1 MNNIELL
8 PQWFIIFYVILI
20 GLCCGSFLNVVILR
34 GLSGE
39 SLVFSRS
46 KCPKCN
52 SQLTWYMN
60 IPLIS
65 YIFLKGKCAYCK
77 EHISIQYPIIESLC
91 AILFCITYLTF
102 GLTFKTLFLWVFL
115 ALFIAIATTDILK
128 TVIIDIHTY
137 ILAIIGFIFNLFNFG
152 YTEIQNSIIG
162 AISGFLIMEFLA
174 FLGTLFLKHRA
185 FGEGDSLIVMGLGAI
200 FGFKNLLIIIPLS
213 IIIQAIFSLPVLAFE
228 EFKNK
233 NIKLC
238 LSYIFVFMSLF
249 IVGFLNLNSFN
260 DNTKIYLSITI
271 PLCIILLWSLK
282 IILKDLKYKKITAQN
297 SSETEKSVFKL
308 LPFGPALILSATIL
322 FFYLDKIK
330 ELILNF
336 IY

>member
-39 SLVFSRS
+39 NLVFSRS

-91 AILFCITYLTF
+91 VILFCITYLTF

-115 ALFIAIATTDILK
+115 ALYIAIATTDILK

-213 IIIQAIFSLPVLAFE
+213 IIIQAIFSLPVLASE

-238 LSYIFVFMSLF
+238 LSYIFVFLSLF

-297 SSETEKSVFKL
+297 SSETEKSAFKL

>member
-39 SLVFSRS
+39 NLVFSRS

-52 SQLTWYMN
+52 GQLTWYMN

-91 AILFCITYLTF
+91 AVLFCITYLTF

-128 TVIIDIHTY
+128 TVIIDIHAY

-213 IIIQAIFSLPVLAFE
+213 IIIQAIFSLPVLASE

-238 LSYIFVFMSLF
+238 LSYIFVFLSLF

-297 SSETEKSVFKL
+297 SSETEKSAFKL

>member
-91 AILFCITYLTF
+91 AVLFCITYLTF

-185 FGEGDSLIVMGLGAI
+185 FGEGDSLIVMSLGAI
-200 FGFKNLLIIIPLS
+200 FGFKNLSIIIPLS

-238 LSYIFVFMSLF
+238 LSYIFVFLSLF

-297 SSETEKSVFKL
+297 SSETEKSAFKL